1 MAGALWFLSI
11 VFALLFSGISTA
23 SGASDNPSQDKI
35 KFASKNS
42 QAKDAAREEL
52 LLFYE
57 EKDLYVAAKR
67 QLPLKKSPAIATI
80 ITAEEIK
87 NMGARNLMDA
97 LKTLPT
103 IGVSIDEFGRHMV
116 EVRGIRTTTSE
127 KILLMI
133 DGHRLN
139 ESYTGSAFANL
150 FHDLPVENIKQ
161 IEIIKGPGS
170 ALYGANAFVAVINI
184 VTKDADDTDGVKIT
198 AEGGSFGTKRANI
211 LGGKSLGEIEI
222 SGAIDY
228 LNTDGPRL
236 LVESD
241 RLSATHP
248 LVTRTPGKTDTS
260 LEKSDVFIKA
270 VYGDFALK
278 GHYMTKKG
286 GAYIGFNYALT
297 DGNKKR
303 YDNYWLELSHYKELS
318 EDVSIKSKAY
328 FDQFVLDSIFELMPE
343 GFPNFP
349 DGMTANTKLKNRA
362 LGAEMQM
369 DIGLFK
375 DNILLLGMM
384 YENIR
389 QFDVRLYANFNPLN
403 NAPLDSYQD
412 VSSIGNFQK
421 DARREIWAI
430 FLQDEWAIRE
440 NLNLTAGVR
449 YDHYSDFGG
458 TLNPRASLV
467 WEPLKNLDVKF
478 LYGQAFRAPNFKELY
493 DQNNRFSLGNPNLK
507 PEKIKTYE
515 VALGYRLGNIR
526 FEANTFLSK
535 ITALIDRDT
544 SLSPPVWTNRGGA
557 EIKGIEI
564 GLTGN
569 YMPSNY
575 WKLSYI
581 YQEPKDI
588 VTKQRLPYVP
598 SQRATASLNYA
609 LSRHINSHINVLW
622 TGPRPRA
629 AGDPRAKMP
638 SYTTV
643 DLAMVVKNIYK
654 NLEIKGSVHNLFDKR
669 YKDPDTSGA
678 LQLIPND
685 FPREGISALVTVS
698 YKF

>member
-1 MAGALWFLSI
+1 MAGTFRFLSI
-11 VFALLFSGISTA
+11 VFILLFPNICIA
-23 SGASDNPSQDKI
+23 SEASDKPFPDAI
-35 KFASKNS
+35 KLAQIS
-42 QAKDAAREEL
+42 KDATLKEL

-57 EKDLYVAAKR
+57 EKDLVIAAR
-67 QLPLKKSPAIATI
+67 RPIPLRKAPAIAAI

-97 LKTLPT
+97 LKTLPGF
-103 IGVSIDEFGRHMV
+103 GVSIDEFGRYMF
-116 EVRGIRTTTSE
+116 EVRGIRTTASE
-127 KILLMI
+127 KILLMM

-139 ESYTGSAFANL
+139 ESWTGSAFANL

-170 ALYGANAFVAVINI
+170 ALYGANAFLSTINI
-184 VTKDADDTDGVKIT
+184 ATKNADDIDGVNLT
-198 AEGGSFGTKRANI
+198 AGAGSFGAKKVNI
-211 LGGKSLGEIEI
+211 TAGRSFGDLQI
-222 SGAIDY
+222 SVSADY
-228 LNTDGPRL
+228 LTTDGAKLLIERDRL
-236 LVESD
+236 L
-241 RLSATHP
+241 P
-248 LVTRTPGKTDTS
+248 PVTRTPGKTDTS
-260 LEKSDVFIKA
+260 FEKTDIFIKA
-270 VYGDFALK
+270 SYGEFELK
-278 GHYMTKKG
+278 GHYMNKKG
-286 GAYIGFNYALT
+286 GAYIGIHYALT
-297 DGNKKR
+297 DGNRKH
-303 YDNYWLELSHYKELS
+303 YDNYWLKLSHHRALS
-318 EDVSIKSKAY
+318 EDISIKSKIY
-328 FDQFVLDSIFELMPE
+328 FSQFVLDTILEVMPD
-343 GFPNFP
+343 GFPGFP
-349 DGMTANTKLKNRA
+349 DGMITNTKLKNRT
-362 LGAEMQM
+362 LGAELQM
-369 DIGLFK
+369 DIDLLK
-375 DNILLLGMM
+375 DNKLILGMM

-389 QFDVRLYANFNPLN
+389 QFDVRLYANFNPLTF
-403 NAPLDSYQD
+403 APLPRYQD
-412 VSSIGNFQK
+412 ISAIWNFQQ
-421 DARREIWAI
+421 DAKREIWAV
-430 FLQDEWAIRE
+430 FLQNEWAIRE
-440 NLNLTAGVR
+440 NLTLTAGVR
-449 YDHYSDFGG
+449 YDYYSDFGD

-493 DQNNRFSLGNPNLK
+493 DQNNAISLGNPNLK
-507 PEKIKTYE
+507 PEKIDTYE
-515 VALGYRLGNIR
+515 VALGYRLGHIR
-526 FEANTFLSK
+526 FEANGFLSK
-535 ITALIDRDT
+535 ITNLIDRDT

-557 EIKGIEI
+557 EVKGIEI

-643 DLAMVVKNIYK
+643 NLAMVVKNIYK

-685 FPREGISALVTVS
+685 FPREGISALIGIS